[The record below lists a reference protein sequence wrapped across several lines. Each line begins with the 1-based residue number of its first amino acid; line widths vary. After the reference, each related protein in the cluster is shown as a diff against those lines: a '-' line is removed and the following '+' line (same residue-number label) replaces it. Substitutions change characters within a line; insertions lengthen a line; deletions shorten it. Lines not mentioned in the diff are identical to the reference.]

1 MNGIGLLLLL
11 SVSWVS
17 VASETGTEA
26 NKLVQRLDALNGV
39 ISRFEQQITDAQGQL
54 VEESTGQ
61 MHLAKPNFR
70 WDVETPFAQ
79 IIVADG
85 EQVRIYDPDLEQ
97 VTERD
102 LEDNAVN
109 TPLTLLTQ
117 GGMTVVEHF
126 DVEVEQIDA
135 TLAKFTLR
143 PKASLIDTA
152 LFARLEV
159 LFDGAALYALVF
171 EDQIG
176 QQTIIRF
183 TEFAAQQVIQSD
195 LFQLQLPPDVDI
207 VRG

>member
-1 MNGIGLLLLL
+1 MGALLLL
-11 SVSWVS
+11 SLSWAVL
-17 VASETGTEA
+17 ASEPSAEA
-26 NKLVQRLDALNGV
+26 NKLVQRLDALDGV

-54 VEESTGQ
+54 VEESRGQ
-61 MHLAKPNFR
+61 MHLLKPNFR

-102 LEDNAVN
+102 IQDNALN

-117 GGMTVVEHF
+117 GGNQVIEQF
-126 DVEVEQIDA
+126 DVGVEQIDA

-143 PKASLIDTA
+143 PKASLSDSA

-159 LFDGAALYALVF
+159 LFDGADLYALVF

-176 QQTIIRF
+176 QQTVIRF
-183 TEFAAQQVIQSD
+183 TEFAAQQVIQSE